1 MNTDVIK
8 GKWLQIRGEIQNQ
21 WGKLTND
28 DVDQIEGNTD
38 KLIGKL
44 QERYGY
50 ARDRAQQ
57 EIDRLWKKLSDGGT
71 PSQCGWLKDKF
82 GLSWQIVPTG
92 LPSMLADKDP
102 AKAARVMRAMMKMGK
117 LDIAELKL
125 AYNNQNP
132 SAEKPLSR

>member
-28 DVDQIEGNTD
+28 DVDQIEGSAD

-50 ARDRAQQ
+50 ARERAQQ
-57 EIDRLWKKLSDGGT
+57 EIARFTQRW
-71 PSQCGWLKDKF
+71 
-82 GLSWQIVPTG
+82 
-92 LPSMLADKDP
+92 ADEP
-102 AKAARVMRAMMKMGK
+102 AT
-117 LDIAELKL
+117 
-125 AYNNQNP
+125 
-132 SAEKPLSR
+132 S

>member
-8 GKWLQIRGEIQNQ
+8 GKWLQIKGEIQNQ

-57 EIDRLWKKLSDGGT
+57 EIDRFTQQWADAT
-71 PSQCGWLKDKF
+71 P
-82 GLSWQIVPTG
+82 
-92 LPSMLADKDP
+92 
-102 AKAARVMRAMMKMGK
+102 
-117 LDIAELKL
+117 
-125 AYNNQNP
+125 
-132 SAEKPLSR
+132 

>member
-1 MNTDVIK
+1 MNTDVMK
-8 GKWLQIRGEIQNQ
+8 GKWLQIKGEIQNQ

-57 EIDRLWKKLSDGGT
+57 EIDRFTSRW
-71 PSQCGWLKDKF
+71 
-82 GLSWQIVPTG
+82 
-92 LPSMLADKDP
+92 ADEP
-102 AKAARVMRAMMKMGK
+102 ATT
-117 LDIAELKL
+117 
-125 AYNNQNP
+125 
-132 SAEKPLSR
+132 

>member
-8 GKWLQIRGEIQNQ
+8 GKWLQIKGEIQNQ

-57 EIDRLWKKLSDGGT
+57 EIDRFTQQW
-71 PSQCGWLKDKF
+71 
-82 GLSWQIVPTG
+82 
-92 LPSMLADKDP
+92 ADEP
-102 AKAARVMRAMMKMGK
+102 AT
-117 LDIAELKL
+117 
-125 AYNNQNP
+125 
-132 SAEKPLSR
+132 S